1 MQPHLPHTM
10 PEEDGPLREPLQL
23 EPNGPASR
31 WSLGGVVGVDVGR
44 DATAEPWLGLALE
57 LVKVLVSELGVA
69 LALEKV
75 SVSELQVALV
85 LVKVAA
91 M

>member
-1 MQPHLPHTM
+1 M
-10 PEEDGPLREPLQL
+10 
-23 EPNGPASR
+23 
-31 WSLGGVVGVDVGR
+31 DVGR
-44 DATAEPWLGLALE
+44 DATAEPRLGLALE